1 MSDAT
6 APREASSHAASKTN
20 VLLLG
25 SGAREHA
32 LAWKLR
38 QSPSLGEL
46 WTDSPKNP
54 GLAALC
60 RPADYQNIGRDTF
73 PIENFCTKHRIG
85 LVVIGPEEPLAAGL
99 ADALLG
105 QRSAGEGIILNKARP
120 GMSAEEATNLVIGG
134 TVMNAAVQNVFGPV
148 KAAARL
154 EADKAFAKQ
163 LMRDASIPTA
173 DARVFTDASNA
184 KDYIASRTDAYVI
197 KAAGL
202 AKGKGVFL
210 PDSQADAAN
219 IIDRIMIKKEF
230 GDAGNTVLIE
240 ERLKGREVSVF
251 ALIDGRNILLL
262 DACQDHKRLL
272 DNARG
277 PNTGGMGALC
287 PARAIDERIMDRVLR
302 EVLVPTV
309 DALRREGV
317 EYRGVLYVGLMLTP
331 AGPKVLEYNVRF
343 GDPECQVLMAR
354 MECDLV
360 KVMLA
365 TSGGAS
371 GKTGA
376 GQGLDSV
383 EIGFKPGASVCIV
396 LAAPGYPDDPKPGVP
411 IHGVELAERVPDVQ
425 VFHAGT
431 RIDERGQLVTARG
444 RVLSVTAHGA
454 TVDEARQKAY
464 HAADMIEFA
473 GKQMRRDIGTD
484 VVG

>member
-1 MSDAT
+1 MNPT
-6 APREASSHAASKTN
+6 ASPTKTN
-20 VLLLG
+20 ILLIG
-25 SGAREHA
+25 SGAREHS

-46 WTDSPKNP
+46 WTDSPRNP
-54 GLAALC
+54 GLAAIC
-60 RPADYQNIGRDTF
+60 RAADYQNIGRDTF

-99 ADALLG
+99 TDALLG
-105 QRSAGEGIILNKARP
+105 QRSAGEGVILNRARP
-120 GMSAEEATNLVIGG
+120 GMTADEATSLVMGG
-134 TVMNAAVQNVFGPV
+134 SVMNAAVQHVFGPV

-173 DARVFTDASNA
+173 DARIFTDAENA
-184 KDYIASRTDAYVI
+184 KDYVKSRTDAYVI

-210 PDSQADAAN
+210 PDGQAEALG
-219 IIDRIMIKKEF
+219 IIDRILVDREF
-230 GDAGNTVLIE
+230 GNAGNTVLIE

-262 DACQDHKRLL
+262 DACQDHKRLA
-272 DNARG
+272 DGARG

-287 PARAIDERIMDRVLR
+287 PTLAIDDRTMDRVLR
-302 EVLVPTV
+302 EILVPTI
-309 DALRREGV
+309 DALRREGI

-343 GDPECQVLMAR
+343 GDPECQVLMSR
-354 MECDLV
+354 IECDLV

-365 TSGGAS
+365 TSAGAT
-371 GKTGA
+371 GKTGS

-383 EIGFKPGASVCIV
+383 ELGFKLGASVCVV
-396 LAAPGYPDDPKPGVP
+396 LAAPGYPDNPKPGVP

-431 RIDERGQLVTARG
+431 RIDERGQLVTAGG
-444 RVLSVTAHGA
+444 RVLSVTAHGP
-454 TVDEARQKAY
+454 TVDEARQRAY
-464 HAADMIEFA
+464 QAADMIEFA